1 MVLRVTTSRSNVEKQ
16 SLIRALRA
24 VATLSPIQDSVP
36 SNANRVAEIML
47 EVLEDVFRARARVT
61 PSTLNAIV
69 EVGIFCREMVPDD
82 LNIAVDDPLH

>member
-1 MVLRVTTSRSNVEKQ
+1 MVLRVTMSRSNVEKQ

-24 VATLSPIQDSVP
+24 VAALSPMQDSVP
-36 SNANRVAEIML
+36 SNSNRVAEILL

-69 EVGIFCREMVPDD
+69 EVGIFYREMVLDD